1 MQRIASIFAHG
12 KPHDDVLPRLA
23 TLAAEVRALG
33 DWSRG
38 YVAASTL
45 VRHRDGRGQP
55 VMVLPGFLSSD
66 GATRTLRRTLNH
78 AGYQAYGWGQGRNL
92 GVRSDILD
100 RLDAR
105 LDSIAGKGA
114 GRVTLIG
121 WSLGGLYAREYAKH
135 RPDRVA
141 KVITMGSPFSG
152 DPRANHAW
160 RLYELIA
167 RHPVDAPPIKV
178 NLAEKPPV
186 PTIALWSRLD
196 GIVGPRAARG
206 RPSESDHAIEVACRH
221 LGFTSAPD
229 ALEAVLDALER

>member
-1 MQRIASIFAHG
+1 MERIDQFATEAQIM
-12 KPHDDVLPRLA
+12 PRLA

-38 YVAASTL
+38 YVAASH
-45 VRHRDGRGQP
+45 VARRHDGAGRP

-66 GATRTLRRTLNH
+66 GATRTLRRTLTS
-78 AGYQAYGWGQGRNL
+78 AGYRAYGWGQGRNY
-92 GVRSDILD
+92 GAKADIMD

-105 LDSIAGKGA
+105 LDGIARKAPGP
-114 GRVTLIG
+114 VTLIG
-121 WSLGGLYAREYAKH
+121 WSLGGLFAREYAKH
-135 RPDRVA
+135 RPERIA
-141 KVITMGSPFSG
+141 KVVTMGSPFSG

-167 RHPVDAPPIKV
+167 RHPVDAPPIAV

-186 PTIALWSRLD
+186 PTISLWSRLD
-196 GIVGPRAARG
+196 GIVGPVAARG
-206 RPSESDHAIEVACRH
+206 SIGEVDHAIEVACRH

-229 ALEAVLDALER
+229 ALEAVFAALER